1 MKDFFRSQHKH
12 NEPLQLR
19 YHQADGACLSLVDI
33 SQVTAALLDQKEQTL
48 FSWLTEEEK
57 QYLQRFR
64 FAKRY
69 NEWLSG
75 RIAAKCC
82 LLQSSDN
89 RHGARQPDD
98 FSILPDPHGQPV
110 LSSKSTGSH
119 PRISIS
125 HSHQYA
131 VAIAANQ
138 ACGIDIQ
145 NIGSQILKVEDRIA
159 NSTERTLAQQ
169 IFPEHIET
177 GLTMLWAIKEALK
190 KHRLP
195 EQPGIFEAITIG
207 QIISGAG
214 DNSWLAECRLARDN
228 QIHIVHVAHLG
239 QYMLAWSLG

>member
-12 NEPLQLR
+12 NEHLQLR
-19 YHQADGACLSLVDI
+19 YHQTDGACLTLVDI
-33 SQVTAALLDQKEQTL
+33 SQVAAALLHQKEQTL
-48 FSWLTEEEK
+48 FSWLTGEEN
-57 QYLQRFR
+57 QYMQRFR
-64 FAKRY
+64 FPKRY

-82 LLQSSDN
+82 LLQSLDS
-89 RHGARQPDD
+89 RQGPRRPDD
-98 FSILPDPHGQPV
+98 FSILPDTHGQPI

-145 NIGSQILKVEDRIA
+145 NIGSQILKVKDRIA
-159 NSTERTLAQQ
+159 NATERTLAQQ
-169 IFPEHIET
+169 IFPRQMEI

-207 QIISGAG
+207 RIMPGAG
-214 DNSWLAECRLARDN
+214 KNSWLAECRLSRDN
-228 QIHIVHVAHLG
+228 QIHIVHVAHLD
-239 QYMLAWSLG
+239 QYILAWSQG